1 MNAKKFFRVKQVH
14 SSAGRIPKHRR
25 TIEALGFRCV
35 GDTVDLADTPQ
46 IRGMPTSVHYLLEI
60 TPVAG
65 TLQKTANPMR
75 AKRRELKA
83 KAQSRQ
89 TQAKAKG

>member
-1 MNAKKFFRVKQVH
+1 MNAKKFFRVKQLH

-25 TIEALGFRCV
+25 TIESLGFRCV

-46 IRGMPTSVHYLLEI
+46 IRGMLTQVHYLLEI

-65 TLQKTANPMR
+65 TLQKTPNPMR

-83 KAQSRQ
+83 KSA
-89 TQAKAKG
+89 AKKG